1 MPQIDQVFHAQT
13 VVKEEFKL
21 GSDAID
27 DDKVLK
33 QYFAFKLFI
42 REGCVEKT

>member
-1 MPQIDQVFHAQT
+1 MPQIDQVFHAQI

-33 QYFAFKLFI
+33 KHFSFELFSRRSCAKI
-42 REGCVEKT
+42 T

>member
-1 MPQIDQVFHAQT
+1 MPQIDQVFHAQI

-21 GSDAID
+21 GSDAIE

-33 QYFAFKLFI
+33 NIFLSSLL
-42 REGCVEKT
+42 VEEVV

>member
-1 MPQIDQVFHAQT
+1 MPQIDQVFHAQI

-33 QYFAFKLFI
+33 KHFLSSLL
-42 REGCVEKT
+42 VEEVV